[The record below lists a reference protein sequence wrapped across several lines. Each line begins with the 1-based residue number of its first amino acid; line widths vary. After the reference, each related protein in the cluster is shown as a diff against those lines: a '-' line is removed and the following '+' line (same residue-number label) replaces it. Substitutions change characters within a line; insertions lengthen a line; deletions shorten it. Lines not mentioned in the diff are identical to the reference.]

1 MVKDIFQGLSI
12 ETNEFAFDIKV
23 ILYLVLKALVKIAK
37 FEEDSRL
44 STLTLVTFEVKVALG
59 LESTFTDG

>member
-1 MVKDIFQGLSI
+1 MVKDICQGLSI
-12 ETNEFAFDIKV
+12 ETNEFAFDIMTSW
-23 ILYLVLKALVKIAK
+23 LYLVLIAR
-37 FEEDSRL
+37 FEENSRL

>member
-1 MVKDIFQGLSI
+1 MEKIFFRVFPLRL
-12 ETNEFAFDIKV
+12 TNLLLTSSLD
-23 ILYLVLKALVKIAK
+23 LVLKVLVKIAK
-37 FEEDSRL
+37 FEEYSRL

>member
-1 MVKDIFQGLSI
+1 MRL
-12 ETNEFAFDIKV
+12 TNLLLTSRLD
-23 ILYLVLKALVKIAK
+23 LVLKVLVKIAK
-37 FEEDSRL
+37 FEEYSRL

>member
-1 MVKDIFQGLSI
+1 MRL
-12 ETNEFAFDIKV
+12 TNLLLTLR
-23 ILYLVLKALVKIAK
+23 LYLVLIAS
-37 FEEDSRL
+37 FEENSRL

>member
-1 MVKDIFQGLSI
+1 MRL
-12 ETNEFAFDIKV
+12 TNLLLTSR
-23 ILYLVLKALVKIAK
+23 LYLVLKVLVKIAK
-37 FEEDSRL
+37 FKEYSRL